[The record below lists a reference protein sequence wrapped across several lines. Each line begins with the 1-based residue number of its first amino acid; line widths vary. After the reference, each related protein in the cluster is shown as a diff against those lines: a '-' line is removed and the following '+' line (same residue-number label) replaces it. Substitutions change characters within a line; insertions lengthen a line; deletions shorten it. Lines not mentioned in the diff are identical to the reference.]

1 MVELLAVV
9 TFLYVVAGLGLVG
22 FSARYR
28 FTSKGMFKSTEMDE
42 ATNDRWRFWFFIG
55 WTLSLPLV
63 LLVEWHVLYG
73 GLYEHWKLSKPFP
86 EFTYGRKVISD
97 LWTAV
102 AAVLGLLA
110 WNTKP

>member
-1 MVELLAVV
+1 MILLLVLFVIVGLALVV
-9 TFLYVVAGLGLVG
+9 L
-22 FSARYR
+22 SAWYR
-28 FTSKGMFKSTEMDE
+28 FTSQWVFSSTEMTE
-42 ATNDRWRFWFFIG
+42 AANDRWRFMFFVG

-63 LLVEWHVLYG
+63 WLAEWYG
-73 GLYEHWKLSKPFP
+73 YLGLYHHWQNMPNPLP

-110 WNTKP
+110 WNKKP